1 MNNSLKKT
9 ENTWLVGDSDNE
21 VVLASRVRLARNFVG
36 IPFPNRANAQQLEAV
51 LMKAGD
57 AFCDIENAL
66 KKRLDVLDIEKLGSL
81 ERQVLIEK
89 QLIRRQM
96 VVQPKSRAVFMDRDE
111 TAAVMVNEEDHLR
124 IHCMGRGL
132 CLEKQMERA
141 FAIDDAIEASQDIA
155 FDEKLG
161 YITSC
166 PTNLGTGLRATA
178 VLHLPGLFYTQNMQN
193 ITTVSQ
199 QLGLSVRP
207 LFGKGNE
214 SKGNLYIIANQMTLG
229 FSEQGIIDNI
239 VSAVQG
245 ITDNELRAR
254 KALQM
259 FSGVMLENSA
269 RRALGIMKYSSLL
282 EWDEAMEFISKI
294 RLGIDMGYITEVSCE
309 DMGRLIIAIQ
319 PAYIKYMRNNENMSP
334 TELGKARAD
343 LVQAVLAGRGAD
355 YCTETGEKYES

>member
-1 MNNSLKKT
+1 MESSLKT
-9 ENTWLVGDSDNE
+9 PENTWLTGTADNE
-21 VVLASRVRLARNFVG
+21 VVLASRVRLARNFAG
-36 IPFPNRANAQQLEAV
+36 IPFPNRADDQQLEAA

-57 AFCDIENAL
+57 AFGDIENAL
-66 KKRLDVLDIEKLGSL
+66 NKKLDVLNIETLGSL
-81 ERQVLIEK
+81 EQQVLIEK
-89 QLIRRQM
+89 QLVRRQM
-96 VVQPKSRAVFMDRDE
+96 VAKPKNRAVFMDGEE

-124 IHCMGRGL
+124 IHCMGKGL
-132 CLEKQMERA
+132 CLDKQLERA
-141 FAIDDAIEASQDIA
+141 FAIDDAIESRQDIA

-193 ITTVSQ
+193 ITTISQ

-245 ITDNELRAR
+245 IADNELRAR

-259 FSGVMLENSA
+259 FSGAMLENSA

-294 RLGIDMGYITEVSCE
+294 RLGIDLGYITEVSRE
-309 DMGRLIIAIQ
+309 NMGRLLIAIQ
-319 PAYIKYMRNNENMSP
+319 PAYIKYVENNENMSP
-334 TELGKARAD
+334 TELCRARAD
-343 LVQAVLAGRGAD
+343 LAQTILAGGAD
-355 YCTETGEKYES
+355 HYRETGEEYES

>member
-1 MNNSLKKT
+1 MTNTLKRP
-9 ENTWLVGDSDNE
+9 ENTWLTGTSDNV
-21 VVLASRVRLARNFVG
+21 VVLASRVRLARNFAG
-36 IPFPNRANAQQLEAV
+36 MPFPNRANAQQLESV
-51 LMKAGD
+51 LMKAGEC
-57 AFCDIENAL
+57 FSDIEIAL
-66 KKRLDVLDIEKLGSL
+66 KKRLDVIDVDKLGSL
-81 ERQVLIEK
+81 ERRVLVEK
-89 QLIRRQM
+89 QLVRSQF
-96 VVQPKSRAVFMDRDE
+96 VNQSKSRAVFVDEDE
-111 TAAVMVNEEDHLR
+111 TAVVMVNEEDHLR
-124 IHCMGRGL
+124 IHCMGAGL
-132 CLEKQMERA
+132 CLEEQLERA
-141 FAIDDAIEASQDIA
+141 FAIDDAVEARQDIA

-193 ITTVSQ
+193 ITTISQ

-259 FSGVMLENSA
+259 YSGARLENSA

-294 RLGIDMGYITEVSCE
+294 RMGIDMGYITEVSAE
-309 DMGRLIIAIQ
+309 VVGRLLIAIQ
-319 PAYIKYMRNNENMSP
+319 PAYIKYIENNENMSQ
-334 TELGKARAD
+334 TELSQARAD
-343 LVQAVLAGRGAD
+343 LVQTILAGRGTD
-355 YCTETGEKYES
+355 CTIEDRREI